1 METIEEFVQ
10 HYKKEYDFYEMVSKL
25 VAQQM
30 ESSLHEAG
38 IRAIVTYRAKKNPE
52 RLLAKLYQRN
62 EERDSKY
69 SSLDDIYS
77 DICDLSGVRV
87 ALYFPKDRDK
97 VGDIIKENFTL
108 LEEPKIFPK
117 KKKHRIIINDF
128 LVIGQDITEFN

>member
-1 METIEEFVQ
+1 MGIIEEFVQ

-38 IRAIVTYRAKKNPE
+38 IRAIVTYRAKNPE

-97 VGDIIKENFTL
+97 AGDIIRENFTL
-108 LEEPKIFPK
+108 LEEPKSSLQK
-117 KKKHRIIINDF
+117 ALLF
-128 LVIGQDITEFN
+128 LHPHWLLPH

>member
-38 IRAIVTYRAKKNPE
+38 IRAIVTYRAKNPE

-62 EERDSKY
+62 EERDSAY

-97 VGDIIKENFTL
+97 VWRYNKGKFHSSLRT
-108 LEEPKIFPK
+108 
-117 KKKHRIIINDF
+117 
-128 LVIGQDITEFN
+128 

>member
-1 METIEEFVQ
+1 MSLVGTRPILQDELRQ
-10 HYKKEYDFYEMVSKL
+10 YEL
-25 VAQQM
+25 HHRQQATL
-30 ESSLHEAG
+30 SLHEAG
-38 IRAIVTYRAKKNPE
+38 IRAIVTYRAKNPE

-97 VGDIIKENFTL
+97 AGDAKFR
-108 LEEPKIFPK
+108 
-117 KKKHRIIINDF
+117 RIIIKKNNRFDLGF
-128 LVIGQDITEFN
+128 L

>member
-1 METIEEFVQ
+1 MGIIEEFVQ

-38 IRAIVTYRAKKNPE
+38 IRAIVTYRAKNPE

-69 SSLDDIYS
+69 SSLDDA
-77 DICDLSGVRV
+77 ICQEFVWHCTFQKTV
-87 ALYFPKDRDK
+87 
-97 VGDIIKENFTL
+97 IK
-108 LEEPKIFPK
+108 LEI
-117 KKKHRIIINDF
+117 
-128 LVIGQDITEFN
+128 